1 MKKYLFTVF
10 GDFKNEKVIT
20 RVIKALT
27 TVVDS
32 PKLKY
37 QHTESVVIFHF
48 GSEVDPPA
56 LYDFITGMFFG
67 LSETFILTEIS
78 DNMSFFVSNNIKEH
92 LLDLESENEDVVIET
107 NMSKRSKPA
116 DDMMGADISDMAEE
130 FVGFLL
136 DEINQEIKVPTLNQI
151 LDKINEKG
159 ISSLSGFEKEI
170 LDEYSKN

>member
-37 QHTESVVIFHF
+37 QHTESVAIFHF
-48 GSEVDPPA
+48 GSEVDPSA

-78 DNMSFFVSNNIKEH
+78 DNMSFFVSNNIKKH